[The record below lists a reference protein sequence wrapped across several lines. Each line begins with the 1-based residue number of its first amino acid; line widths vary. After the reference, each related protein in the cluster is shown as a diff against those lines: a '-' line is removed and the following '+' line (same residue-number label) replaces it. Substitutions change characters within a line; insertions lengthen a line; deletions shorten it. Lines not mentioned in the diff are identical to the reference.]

1 MNIHKLHPK
10 LWRIGRA
17 VHDSSEARYV
27 PDRGQGV
34 TDNVKAFR
42 DRYRS
47 LKLGEYLKRQRSVD

>member
-1 MNIHKLHPK
+1 MNIHKLHPR
-10 LWRIGRA
+10 LWRISSA
-17 VHDSSEARYV
+17 VIDNSDNRYQ

-47 LKLGEYLKRQRSVD
+47 HKLGEYLKRQRSVD

>member
-10 LWRIGRA
+10 LWRISSA
-17 VHDSSEARYV
+17 VVDTSDNRYQ

-42 DRYRS
+42 DKYRS
-47 LKLGEYLKRQRSVD
+47 HKLEALMRSQSTK